1 MLAARTSAIALL
13 SCSRI
18 IVHSLVRRYK
28 QTAISIDAPRL
39 GAIIETKPFIYSH
52 AFMPA
57 VVAGNYSVQTPPRF
71 KPDKKKQDSRP
82 MILRVIFMLT
92 PEPFTTLQV
101 KHMAFHL
108 CFSYTGLL
116 ENIYTCQCLPFNEL
130 LLSNCLHQPIKT
142 FAHVTNVA

>member
-1 MLAARTSAIALL
+1 MLRLRQIKHKRDFCMLAARTSAIAL

-28 QTAISIDAPRL
+28 QTAISIDAPRS
-39 GAIIETKPFIYSH
+39 GAIIETKSFIYSH

-71 KPDKKKQDSRP
+71 KPDKKKQDSTP

-116 ENIYTCQCLPFNEL
+116 KIEY
-130 LLSNCLHQPIKT
+130 
-142 FAHVTNVA
+142 